1 MQIDFS
7 EQGMDEIFANIDNLQ
22 LSRKEKADIVE
33 AGAQVAESIFRKAA
47 REHAN
52 SDLDQVV
59 MDFKASNGGRYV
71 LPGHIYNGVTHQYNQ
86 DISGGT
92 DVGFKSG
99 YVTVAHWLDG
109 GTYRQPATYFFST
122 AAKEAENDP
131 RIRTAEALVAADIM
145 ERKSR
150 GM

>member
-7 EQGMDEIFANIDNLQ
+7 ETGMDEIFAIIDNLQ

-33 AGAQVAESIFRKAA
+33 AGAQVAEGIFRKAA
-47 REHAN
+47 REKAN
-52 SDLDQVV
+52 ANLDQIV

-71 LPGHIYNGVTHQYNQ
+71 MPGHIYNGVTHEYNQ
-86 DISGGT
+86 NLDGGT
-92 DVGFKSG
+92 NVGFKNG
-99 YVTVAHWLDG
+99 YVTAAHWLDG

-122 AAKEAENDP
+122 AAKQAESDP
-131 RIRTAEALVAADIM
+131 KIRLAESLVAADIM
-145 ERKSR
+145 ERKAR